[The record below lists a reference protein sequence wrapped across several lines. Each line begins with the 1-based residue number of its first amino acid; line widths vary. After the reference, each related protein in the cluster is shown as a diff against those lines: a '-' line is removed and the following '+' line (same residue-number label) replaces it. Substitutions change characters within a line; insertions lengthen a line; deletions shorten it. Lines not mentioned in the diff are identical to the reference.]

1 MTLSDRDELL
11 LSAYLDGELSPIEA
25 HQFERRLRAEPG
37 LDAALEARRALRAAL
52 RADIA
57 EDLPSPQLRRR
68 MTGVTGGPSW
78 TASWQS
84 LAASFVLGAFL
95 AGGIAWGVIEQG
107 SRQDVTE
114 QVVSAHIRG
123 LMSSAPT
130 DVLSSERHTIKPWF
144 NGRISFAPVVVD
156 LTAEGYTLLGARID
170 VVDLSPAATLVYSR
184 GKHIISVTEMPS
196 GQPSPASLTRNR
208 EQGYLLLAWNDGR
221 MHYWAVSD
229 AAPEELERFVMLFQ
243 AASSTS

>member
-1 MTLSDRDELL
+1 MTPSHEDELL

-25 HQFERRLRAEPG
+25 HQFERRLGAEPD
-37 LDAALEARRALRAAL
+37 LDAALAARRALRAAL

-57 EDLPSPQLRRR
+57 EDLPSPQLQRRIAGLTLR
-68 MTGVTGGPSW
+68 PSW
-78 TASWQS
+78 TESWQS
-84 LAASFVLGAFL
+84 LAASFVLGVFL
-95 AGGIAWGVIEQG
+95 AGGIAWGVIEHG
-107 SRQDVTE
+107 TGQDLTE

-156 LTAEGYTLLGARID
+156 LAAEGYALLGARID

-184 GKHIISVTEMPS
+184 GKHIISVTEVPS
-196 GQPSPASLTRNR
+196 AEAAPSSLTRNR
-208 EQGYLLLAWNDGR
+208 EQGYLLLAWSDGR
-221 MHYWAVSD
+221 MRYWAVSD
-229 AAPEELERFVMLFQ
+229 AAPEELERFVKLFQ
-243 AASSTS
+243 SASSTS